1 MDIEARLTKL
11 RDGLQQVIIQI
22 KTAEMD
28 LEVWREQEAF
38 IRGQIAER
46 EFDREEREEEMSLP
60 VYETDEELQRALD
73 NRGKGFFGEDPDE
86 VLGQRQDV
94 FEREAKKKTDYIDE
108 AADQSA

>member
-1 MDIEARLTKL
+1 MDTEARLTKL
-11 RDGLQQVIIQI
+11 GDALNQVTLQI

-28 LEVWREQEAF
+28 LEVWREQHAF

-46 EFDREEREEEMSLP
+46 EFDQEEEVSLP

-73 NRGKGFFGEDPDE
+73 NRGKGFFGEDPEE
-86 VLGQRQDV
+86 VLEQRQDV
-94 FEREAKKKTDYIDE
+94 VERESLRKMDYIDE